1 MKKANNIFRVYK
13 RIQIHRFLFLILFL
27 TLNSYSQASFETDKL
42 RIKYFTLEDG
52 LSQVTIN
59 DLNQDKLGFVWV
71 TTDDGLNRFDGK
83 EFKYYKH
90 NPADS
95 TTISGNQTTKLLEDK
110 LGNLWIGTIGDG
122 LNYYIKDL
130 DIFQR
135 IKLKFSNSENEH
147 ITDIESDEKGD
158 IWVSS
163 RNSGLHR
170 LRRGNKGSFSQKN
183 YLKKEPLTALLFDSK
198 KKLWAGSFEGR
209 VFRLDTLH
217 QAGDYYG
224 TVININSHVR
234 AIYEAGDNLLIG
246 SDLGLFIYD
255 VENSKFKLFEL
266 EKKNDLP
273 AKHIGAFLKVSDST
287 VWIGSG
293 SGLYL
298 FDWTR
303 LTVLRKIEYSE
314 KGVDGLSNNT
324 VQSLLKLPSKQLF
337 VGTANYLNLL
347 DFTEPCFNNISK
359 DIGGDHLLNDNIIFS
374 ILKDENDLW
383 IGTSDGGLNLIRDD
397 KTYYFKED
405 QNNPKSISG
414 SVVRTIVKD
423 QKNQRLWIA
432 TTRGLSMINLKTFDP
447 SNPKFTVFKND
458 LKNSNSINLDFLK
471 DLALDKYNNVWGATY
486 GKGIF
491 RLEMSDKN
499 KINIYR
505 YKKEINN
512 QNSLRN
518 DVTQCI
524 RVDKE
529 NNIWIGTRG
538 GLTKLHFQSE
548 HYNDPVFTNFYKD
561 ADKQN
566 SLSNNSVYDILF
578 DKENNLWVG
587 TRYGLNLFLKTN
599 EFKSWTEE
607 KYFNDAIVYSIQ
619 DDEVGNLWLGTNNG
633 VVRFNPKKERFT
645 QYGLKDGIQSKEF
658 DIHAKF
664 RDKAGN
670 IYLGGTN
677 GVTYFH
683 PDNVEKIDNPI
694 PVFFSQLRVKDEI
707 ISSKNVS
714 KISLAQPLLKTNE
727 LEFKHNQFPFYLQF
741 SSIDFRLNQNIE
753 YAYKL
758 LPSDNEWNILT
769 DPEIQFLNLPS
780 GSYTLQVNGFSRG
793 KEWEQ
798 APLEMKLQIL
808 PPWWATWWAYLL
820 YLGFAILFADRFYRF
835 QLSKRLAVAESERL
849 KEVNQLKNKLYTNIT
864 HEFRTPLTVIL
875 GMAESIRSNVKDKS
889 LKGAEHSLD
898 MIKRNGNNLLRLVN
912 EMLDLSKLESGKMK
926 SELIQADAVPFV
938 KYLCESFHS
947 MAEEK
952 KINLIVYSEIDE
964 LFMDFDANKLS
975 AIISNLLSN
984 AIKFTLEGGE
994 IIVHLNRI
1002 LKKNQEFFI
1011 VKVKDDGLGISER
1024 DLKYIFNRFYQVDD
1038 SSSRYGGGT
1047 GIGLS
1052 LTKEFVELMDGTIK
1066 VNSISGKGSEFIIQL
1081 LISNKAIQ
1089 TKDILVPLEP
1099 KQSISTNSEKQSQ
1112 FNLEENSELP
1122 LALIIEDNA
1131 DVFHYLKSCLVGKYQ
1146 TVYAD
1151 NGEIGI
1157 DMAFEKIPDII
1168 ICDVMMPVKDG
1179 FEVCSTLKT
1188 DERTDH
1194 IPIILLTAKVAVK
1207 DRLTG
1212 LSCGADGYLTKPFI
1226 KAELLTRIDQLILL
1240 RKKMMHKIE
1249 NDNFSLFL
1257 KNRAENPE
1265 TKFLQKIIKIIHDEI
1280 SNHSFGSSLHLSRK
1294 MHLSES
1300 QIYRKLKAITGKST
1314 AVFIRSVRLQKA
1326 KEMILTTDK
1335 TISEIAYEVGF
1346 NDPSWFSRAFKE
1358 EFGFA
1363 PSELAKR

>member
-1 MKKANNIFRVYK
+1 MKKVNNIFRVYK
-13 RIQIHRFLFLILFL
+13 RIQIHRFLFLILSL
-27 TLNSYSQASFETDKL
+27 TLNSYSQTSFETDDL

-59 DLNQDKLGFVWV
+59 DLYQDKSGFVWM

-83 EFKYYKH
+83 EFKHYKY
-90 NPADS
+90 NSADT
-95 TTISGNQTTKLLEDK
+95 TTISGNQTTKLLEDR

-122 LNYYIKDL
+122 LNYYDKDL
-130 DIFQR
+130 DIFHR
-135 IKLKFSNSENEH
+135 IKLKFSDNDNEH
-147 ITDIESDEKGD
+147 ITDIESDEEGI
-158 IWVSS
+158 IWISS

-170 LRRGNKGSFSQKN
+170 LQGVNKGSFSQKN
-183 YLKKEPLTALLFDSK
+183 YFEEEPLTALLFDSK
-198 KKLWAGSFEGR
+198 KKLWAGSFAGH
-209 VFRLDTLH
+209 VFRLDSSH
-217 QAGDYYG
+217 QPGNHYDPE
-224 TVININSHVR
+224 ININSHVR
-234 AIYEAGDNLLIG
+234 AFYEIGDNLLIG

-255 VENSKFKLFEL
+255 VQSNKFKLFEL
-266 EKKNDLP
+266 EKTSDLP
-273 AKHIGAFLKVSDST
+273 AKHIGIFLKASDST

-314 KGVDGLSNNT
+314 NGVDGLSNNT
-324 VQSLLKLPSKQLF
+324 VQSLLKLPTKQIL

-347 DFTEPCFNNISK
+347 DFTEPYFNNISK

-374 ILKDENDLW
+374 ILKDNDDLW
-383 IGTSDGGLNLIRDD
+383 IGTSDGGLNLIRHD

-405 QNNPKSISG
+405 QNNPTSISG
-414 SVVRTIVKD
+414 SVVRAIAKD
-423 QKNQRLWIA
+423 EKNQRLWIA

-447 SNPKFTVFKND
+447 NNPKFTVFKND
-458 LKNSNSINLDFLK
+458 PENSNTINLDFLK
-471 DLALDKYNNVWGATY
+471 DLMLDKNNNVWGATY

-491 RLEMSDKN
+491 RLEMSDDNKVTIYQYKN
-499 KINIYR
+499 
-505 YKKEINN
+505 EVNN
-512 QNSLRN
+512 LNSLRN
-518 DVTQCI
+518 DITQCI
-524 RVDKE
+524 REDND

-548 HYNDPVFTNFYKD
+548 NYNDPVFTNFYKD
-561 ADKQN
+561 SDKLN

-578 DKENNLWVG
+578 DKENQLWVG

-599 EFKSWTEE
+599 EFKSWIGE
-607 KYFNDAIVYSIQ
+607 KQFADVIVYSIQ
-619 DDEVGNLWLGTNNG
+619 DDESGNLWLGTNNG
-633 VVRFNPKKERFT
+633 IVRFESKKEKFM
-645 QYGLKDGIQSKEF
+645 QFDIKDGIQSKEF

-664 RDKAGN
+664 RDKNGN
-670 IYLGGTN
+670 IYMGGTN

-683 PDNVEKIDNPI
+683 PDNIKKIDIPI
-694 PVFFSQLRVKDEI
+694 SIYFSQLRVKDEV
-707 ISSKNVS
+707 ISTNNTSKN
-714 KISLAQPLLKTNE
+714 SLKQPLFKTNV

-741 SSIDFRLNQNIE
+741 SSIDFRWDQNIE

-758 LPSDNEWNILT
+758 LPTDNSWNMLT
-769 DPEIQFLNLPS
+769 DLEIQFLNLPS

-793 KEWEQ
+793 KEWDQ
-798 APLEMKLQIL
+798 DPIVMDLLIL
-808 PPWWATWWAYLL
+808 PPWWATWWAYLV
-820 YLGFAILFADRFYRF
+820 YLGIAVLLSDRFYRF
-835 QLSKRLAVAESERL
+835 QLSKRLAVTESVRL
-849 KEVNQLKNKLYTNIT
+849 KDINKLKNNFYTNIT

-875 GMAESIRSNVKDKS
+875 GMVDTLKSTIIDKQLTGTDYS
-889 LKGAEHSLD
+889 LEL
-898 MIKRNGNNLLRLVN
+898 IKQNGNKLLLLVN
-912 EMLDLSKLESGKMK
+912 EMLDLTKLESGKMQLQ
-926 SELIQADAVPFV
+926 LIQTDAVPFV

-947 MAEEK
+947 LAEEK
-952 KINLIVYSEIDE
+952 QINLIVYSEIDE

-975 AIISNLLSN
+975 TIISNLLSN
-984 AIKFTLEGGE
+984 AIKFTPENGK

-1002 LKKNQEFFI
+1002 LKKNQKFFI
-1011 VKVKDDGLGISER
+1011 VKVKDDGFGISER

-1038 SSSRYGGGT
+1038 TSSRYGGGT

-1052 LTKEFVELMDGTIK
+1052 LTKEFVELMDGSIK

-1081 LISNKAIQ
+1081 PISNKAIQ

-1112 FNLEENSELP
+1112 LNLEENLELP

-1146 TVYAD
+1146 TIYAK

-1157 DMAFEKIPDII
+1157 DMAFEKVPDIV

-1179 FEVCSTLKT
+1179 FEVCSTLKS

-1249 NDNFSLFL
+1249 NDNFSQFL

-1265 TKFLQKIIKIIHDEI
+1265 TRFLQKIIKIIHDEI
-1280 SNHSFGSSLHLSRK
+1280 SNHSFGSSLHLSHK

-1314 AVFIRSVRLQKA
+1314 AIFIRSVRLQMA
-1326 KEMILTTDK
+1326 KKMILSTDK
-1335 TISEIAYEVGF
+1335 TISEIAYDVGF

-1358 EFGFA
+1358 EFGFS
-1363 PSELAKR
+1363 PSEIHK